1 MAKRKNNTLSRK
13 TKNRP
18 YRAVCWVSAEGKTE
32 KDYFKMDAFVRPE
45 IVVKFPKETRSN
57 RHNPISVLERL
68 QVNMKKET
76 FRKGDEAWVVVD
88 VDRWEKSEFSKLL
101 KWVEADSRHH
111 LAISNPKF
119 ELFLLMHFDK
129 GNGCTTAQAIDSALK
144 RCMPQYEKRINA
156 DQFGA
161 EDVKVAI
168 NNASMKRRSCNNII
182 PDPGMTDAYLLAEQL
197 IGGE

>member
-1 MAKRKNNTLSRK
+1 
-13 TKNRP
+13 
-18 YRAVCWVSAEGKTE
+18 
-32 KDYFKMDAFVRPE
+32 
-45 IVVKFPKETRSN
+45 
-57 RHNPISVLERL
+57 
-68 QVNMKKET
+68 MKKET

-101 KWVEADSRHH
+101 NWVEADSRHH

-119 ELFLLMHFDK
+119 ELFLLMYFDK
-129 GNGCTTAQAIDSALK
+129 GNGCTTAQVIDSALK
-144 RCMPQYEKRINA
+144 RCMPQYEKRINV

-161 EDVKVAI
+161 EDVKVSI